1 MPELLEGEYLEM
13 VAQLKDRYDEITAKL
28 DRIELLEL
36 DMKKDL
42 ITAYGVV
49 RMLDHLISTS
59 HIPYDNEVITI
70 VEVLRGLMSDTMDRH
85 IFNIS
90 EQN

>member
-1 MPELLEGEYLEM
+1 MEQEYLEM
-13 VAQLKDRYDEITAKL
+13 VNQLKDKYDEITDKL

-49 RMLDHLISTS
+49 RMLDNLISNS
-59 HIPYDNEVITI
+59 HIPYDNEVVTI
-70 VEVLRGLMSDTMDRH
+70 VEVLRGLLSNCMDRH
-85 IFNIS
+85 IFHI
-90 EQN
+90 EDG